1 MDSNIVVIP
10 VSVDLKIND
19 ITKSFTVKP
28 LSIFATMSLIKDI
41 EKEHK
46 DTYKKEIIEIS
57 KELTGKDKVDF
68 LTNSLNS
75 YTKIDGSQLLNTS
88 NGYIKILQTV
98 TKLSNDELNIVINDV
113 TNSDNITIILKT
125 ALDIKDE
132 SVQVIEEQKKIV

>member
-19 ITKSFTVKP
+19 ITKSFLIKP

-57 KELTGKDKVDF
+57 KELSGKDKVDF
-68 LTNSLNS
+68 LTTSLNS

-98 TKLSNDELNIVINDV
+98 TKLSNDELNYVINDV
-113 TNSDNITIILKT
+113 TNSENITIILKT

-132 SVQVIEEQKKIV
+132 AIEVKEEQKKIV